1 MKTTTTEQIL
11 RDIAATGTIT
21 KKQMQL
27 LKNRSNAQ
35 GKDVFNYAIIDRM
48 DVHCSEDFARQGLKW
63 LRALLKQDGSPR
75 AGVTLGPREIDIIH
89 AATEED
95 FNFRGFYAA
104 GRNGRIFLPIYEV
117 LGMEYISYCE
127 GEIIYIIG

>member
-1 MKTTTTEQIL
+1 MKTTTEQIL
-11 RDIAATGTIT
+11 REIAATGTIT

-48 DVHCSEDFARQGLKW
+48 TIHCSEDFARQGLQW
-63 LRALLKQDGSPR
+63 LRSLLKKDGTPR
-75 AGVTLGPREIDIIH
+75 AGVPLGTREIDIIH

-95 FNFRGFYAA
+95 FNFRGLYEA
-104 GRNGRIFLPIYEV
+104 GRNGRNFLPIYEV
-117 LGMEYISYCE
+117 LGMEYIPYCD
-127 GEIIYIIG
+127 GETIYIIG